1 MDGGGEMEVERDGW
15 RWREIEAEREME
27 VERDQGRERWR
38 WSTLIDGGIRWWHKG
53 RYCGVIHTE
62 KLFLFLLVSL
72 K

>member
-1 MDGGGEMEVERDGW
+1 MLGSTRQWSEVIILR
-15 RWREIEAEREME
+15 RVLLHLLIENLL
-27 VERDQGRERWR
+27 
-38 WSTLIDGGIRWWHKG
+38 TLIDGGRRWWHKG